1 MKTMWRSVSV
11 HGIAPLSFRFTM
23 VGVSLVPHGHW
34 YRFAP
39 TVTYGVEHAVL
50 RVHLVCYCTRRPW
63 FYD

>member
-39 TVTYGVEHAVL
+39 TVTYGVGMPCFASRLLLHAETV
-50 RVHLVCYCTRRPW
+50 V
-63 FYD
+63 YD